1 VEEMRQMDLLLTII
15 LYIIPFVILYLV
27 IAAGVRRGID
37 GSETGRALRQKLLEE
52 EEKRNEHKHK

>member
-1 VEEMRQMDLLLTII
+1 MDLLLTII